1 MLCRNCHTEYEG
13 NFCPRCGALNQPTI
27 PENNAQP
34 QNSQNVQNAS
44 AYQPLQTMPS
54 QLPAAW
60 QQPQKTGR
68 SLGTIILLS
77 VLTLLTTVNLIFS
90 AMNLFRSNSQ
100 SPEEQLKASQ
110 ELTKYRMKFGEDI
123 TITGV
128 EMERSEYGSYTDIT
142 GYAQNDSDQA
152 LENIAIVFRLYS
164 DGETVETATDYI
176 DYLPAGAKLPFSAMT
191 TSSFDDYELFYITAT
206 PSLIEE

>member
-27 PENNAQP
+27 PESNAQP
-34 QNSQNVQNAS
+34 QNSQNVQNTS

-110 ELTKYRMKFGEDI
+110 ELHN
-123 TITGV
+123 TG
-128 EMERSEYGSYTDIT
+128 
-142 GYAQNDSDQA
+142 
-152 LENIAIVFRLYS
+152 
-164 DGETVETATDYI
+164 
-176 DYLPAGAKLPFSAMT
+176 
-191 TSSFDDYELFYITAT
+191 
-206 PSLIEE
+206 